1 MKDEILAGIQQNMR
15 IESVRGEAQPDAP
28 YGPGPKA
35 ALEDATKEAGAG
47 DIILICGSL
56 YILGDAI
63 RFIEEKE
70 MEAAKEKK

>member
-35 ALEDATKEAGAG
+35 ALEDALELGP
-47 DIILICGSL
+47 SL
-56 YILGDAI
+56 ASRLGRQTI
-63 RFIEEKE
+63 V
-70 MEAAKEKK
+70 

>member
-35 ALEDATKEAGAG
+35 AL
-47 DIILICGSL
+47 
-56 YILGDAI
+56 
-63 RFIEEKE
+63 
-70 MEAAKEKK
+70 